1 MTEPFETR
9 LHALAQGFPYPPTPQ
24 VAPKVMAKLRATQP
38 RQRLAAR
45 RWAWGIAIVIVLFAG
60 LMAVPPVR
68 AAVLE
73 FIQIGIVRIF
83 LPPAETAVPEV
94 QPPPTAMPGAVI
106 PITATAGPTASSSLI
121 PILDQIAGETT
132 LEEARTSV
140 GFPILLPAYPPDLGQ
155 PDRVYLQDMEG
166 QVVVLIWLDEGK
178 PGHVRMSLHIVG
190 PGSWAIDKI
199 EPSLIEETTVNG
211 HRAVWARGP
220 YPLILHNRDIH
231 FTRLIAGHVLIWA
244 DGDFTY
250 RLETDQS
257 LEEAVKTAESLEP
270 LP

>member
-9 LHALAQGFPYPPTPQ
+9 LQALAQGFPYPPTPQ
-24 VAPKVMAKLRATQP
+24 VAPKVMAKLRAPQS
-38 RQRLAAR
+38 QRRLIGR
-45 RWAWGIAIVIVLFAG
+45 RWAWGIAIVIALFAG

-73 FIQIGIVRIF
+73 FIQVGIVRIF
-83 LPPAETAVPEV
+83 LPPAETEVPEV
-94 QPPPTAMPGAVI
+94 QPLPTAMPGVMI
-106 PITATAGPTASSSLI
+106 PVTATAGPTASSALI

-132 LEEARTSV
+132 LEEARASLR
-140 GFPILLPAYPPDLGQ
+140 FPLSLPAYPPDLGQ

-166 QVVVLIWLDEGK
+166 QVVVLVWLVEGE
-178 PGHVRMSLHIVG
+178 PDRVRMSLHIVG

-211 HRAVWARGP
+211 QRAIWARGP
-220 YPLILHNRDIH
+220 YPLILRNRDIH

-244 DGDFTY
+244 DGDLTY

-270 LP
+270 IP